1 MVNLPLSIMLLN
13 KKVGSVTLCNEF
25 TENIKEKTI
34 EADILITA
42 CGQPKMIKKDW
53 IKDDAIIIDVG
64 INYISDN
71 SNPSKK
77 KLVGDVDINDV
88 KEKVSYITPVPYGV
102 GPITVAILMSN
113 TFKAYKVQNS

>member
-1 MVNLPLSIMLLN
+1 MPRFNIIRIEELWKLPLP
-13 KKVGSVTLCNEF
+13 TL
-25 TENIKEKTI
+25 NIKEHTKC
-34 EADILITA
+34 ADILISA
-42 CGQPKMIKKDW
+42 CGNPEIIKKDW

-71 SNPSKK
+71 SDPSKK

-113 TFKAYKVQNS
+113 TFKAFKVQYS